1 MSKVIDQNPVSS
13 PELVEQVKLQRLTR
27 STIILFGQSGVGKTT
42 IMTGAA
48 KGSFDQ
54 VLLSNFAGKGP
65 VEATGLGLPEWRY
78 KVTKPD
84 GGVDMVGSAGDKKIL
99 EMIFS
104 QPEGIPTVDR
114 VGESLVYWV
123 LDEWGNWD
131 PQVRAAFHG
140 VLSPPDGGHRYLGS
154 HIIGPNVVCAIATN
168 RRCDGAA
175 VGRYSIPEC
184 RRGSLM
190 TLVPDPGNWWRWAD
204 SNPEYAATFVPTFI
218 AYGNSVGATPDH
230 KNHFLGDPEAFDP
243 LVPNAQPSPRAW
255 EEVMKVL
262 AHKRA
267 GHCSEQ
273 TARSNIQGWV
283 GDKASNALHAFLSV
297 ITDRPAFEAMKQDP
311 TGFKVPDRVDQQFM
325 LASGAMLYATQ
336 GVADLGTA
344 LHRGTFDWV
353 FDGMSRLTPEVAAYG
368 LTTADRRGI
377 KVSERRPDL
386 WADLVGR

>member
-1 MSKVIDQNPVSS
+1 
-13 PELVEQVKLQRLTR
+13 
-27 STIILFGQSGVGKTT
+27 
-42 IMTGAA
+42 
-48 KGSFDQ
+48 
-54 VLLSNFAGKGP
+54 
-65 VEATGLGLPEWRY
+65 
-78 KVTKPD
+78 
-84 GGVDMVGSAGDKKIL
+84 
-99 EMIFS
+99 
-104 QPEGIPTVDR
+104 
-114 VGESLVYWV
+114 
-123 LDEWGNWD
+123 
-131 PQVRAAFHG
+131 
-140 VLSPPDGGHRYLGS
+140 
-154 HIIGPNVVCAIATN
+154 
-168 RRCDGAA
+168 
-175 VGRYSIPEC
+175 
-184 RRGSLM
+184 
-190 TLVPDPGNWWRWAD
+190 
-204 SNPEYAATFVPTFI
+204 
-218 AYGNSVGATPDH
+218 
-230 KNHFLGDPEAFDP
+230 
-243 LVPNAQPSPRAW
+243 
-255 EEVMKVL
+255 MKVL